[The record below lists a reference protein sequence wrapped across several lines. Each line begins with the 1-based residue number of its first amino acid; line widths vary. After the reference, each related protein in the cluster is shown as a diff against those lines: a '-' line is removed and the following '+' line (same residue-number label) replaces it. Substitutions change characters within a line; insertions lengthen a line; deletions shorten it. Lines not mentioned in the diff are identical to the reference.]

1 MNIEQIALD
10 DTRIGIV
17 ENMLTDIKGVT
28 PDSYYN
34 NERRE
39 VPTTFY
45 LGYGGQTPI
54 CVIETYSEKQGELFL
69 TNFGIDEDVQLSGY
83 GRQFIV
89 LFENLAK
96 EKGYGTIRLTSH
108 PDSYGFYLKCGYEP
122 HGKWEYGLLKV
133 L

>member
-1 MNIEQIALD
+1 MNIEKVALN

-17 ENMLTDIKGVT
+17 ESMLTDINGVT

-39 VPTTFY
+39 IPTTFY
-45 LGYGGQTPI
+45 LGYVGSTPI
-54 CVIETYSEKQGELFL
+54 CVIETYSEKAGELFL
-69 TNFGIDEDVQLSGY
+69 TNFGINEEMQYSGC
-83 GRQFIV
+83 GRQFIG
-89 LFENLAK
+89 LFENLTK
-96 EKGYGTIRLTSH
+96 EKGYETIRLTSH

-122 HGKWEYGLLKV
+122 HGKWEYGLIKV